1 MLLRSH
7 FTEGETEAQSYGRPA
22 QGPRGHGDVAEKQV
36 PSWGPQAWHHL
47 PLVNTASVCG
57 EPCTSQALG
66 RALPLALPRDKTS
79 VCKTAKDPK
88 VRLQGPCAEPTG
100 IQRSKKLRRASWR
113 RGWGQEWPSTDCS
126 LWKPRP
132 TLLRPLG
139 DNAIG
144 VYPRLHSHPARR
156 PPCRPPQM
164 ALPLPPSWGQ
174 SCIPSPPQARR
185 TEPSLSWR
193 TPWPMARPLCWCM
206 VLGLP
211 GCLCF
216 SLGNESFKGLRGGFL
231 IN

>member
-1 MLLRSH
+1 MGSPGGPPRGGSRRRHSAGEEGAWSGSSESRVPSAWSTLGAPDLSRCQTLGWVLTSVRPLDPSSNLRRPVLLRSH

-126 LWKPRP
+126 LWKPP
-132 TLLRPLG
+132 
-139 DNAIG
+139 
-144 VYPRLHSHPARR
+144 SHVAE
-156 PPCRPPQM
+156 
-164 ALPLPPSWGQ
+164 ATWG
-174 SCIPSPPQARR
+174 
-185 TEPSLSWR
+185 
-193 TPWPMARPLCWCM
+193 
-206 VLGLP
+206 
-211 GCLCF
+211 
-216 SLGNESFKGLRGGFL
+216 
-231 IN
+231 

>member
-1 MLLRSH
+1 MFVESPAPAKPWAGPCPWLSQETRLLFVKQRKTLRSDCRVH
-7 FTEGETEAQSYGRPA
+7 VLNPPESKGARSSGGLPGGEGGVRN
-22 QGPRGHGDVAEKQV
+22 GL
-36 PSWGPQAWHHL
+36 PQ
-47 PLVNTASVCG
+47 TAPCG
-57 EPCTSQALG
+57 S
-66 RALPLALPRDKTS
+66 
-79 VCKTAKDPK
+79 
-88 VRLQGPCAEPTG
+88 
-100 IQRSKKLRRASWR
+100 
-113 RGWGQEWPSTDCS
+113 
-126 LWKPRP
+126 PRP